1 MKKELIVMEKIKE
14 FAEKHDE
21 KTILYLLIGFLA
33 GVVVGFLFSPIKRGI
48 TIGSYNGA
56 NNKFVDSNNITKK
69 SKK

>member
-1 MKKELIVMEKIKE
+1 MEKFKE

-21 KTILYLLIGFLA
+21 KTILYLFIGFLA

-69 SKK
+69 VKNKE